1 MDGIDDYNEKMFK
14 KVETA
19 RLADGES
26 LIALNEKQSQQFE
39 DMLQE
44 TEDIG

>member
-19 RLADGES
+19 RLADDETVLNLTDEQVAYVES
-26 LIALNEKQSQQFE
+26 LIERDS
-39 DMLQE
+39 D
-44 TEDIG
+44 G